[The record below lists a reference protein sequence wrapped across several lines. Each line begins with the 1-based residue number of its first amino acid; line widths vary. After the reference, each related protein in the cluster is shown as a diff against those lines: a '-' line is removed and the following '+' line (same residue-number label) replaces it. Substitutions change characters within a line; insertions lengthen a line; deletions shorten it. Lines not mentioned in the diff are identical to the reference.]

1 MNFSNENISRA
12 EVNTHSNFPVKNLI
26 NVSSKD
32 FPLSLTRFKILLWQK
47 QLSAER
53 ERERGER

>member
-26 NVSSKD
+26 NVLSKD
-32 FPLSLTRFKILLWQK
+32 FPLSLTGFKILLWQK